1 MNYLEK
7 TIKAVIEK
15 KEETKEINIKKLKN
29 FYSEASGLLNVKFK
43 EDFESKIVFVLK
55 YDSIIISFI
64 IEKDSNYLVGHFN
77 FHNNYFNIE
86 YELEEKDEKE
96 IEIVIK
102 DWKEKFPSLN
112 IDHVIEDLDKI
123 ITVDTSELDVNSL
136 NGIFFPQKKSPKK

>member
-1 MNYLEK
+1 M
-7 TIKAVIEK
+7 
-15 KEETKEINIKKLKN
+15 
-29 FYSEASGLLNVKFK
+29 
-43 EDFESKIVFVLK
+43 
-55 YDSIIISFI
+55 
-64 IEKDSNYLVGHFN
+64 
-77 FHNNYFNIE
+77 YFNIE

-136 NGIFFPQKKSPKK
+136 NGIFFPKKKISKKIILK